1 MDGKAGRA
9 LAAAGER
16 ASRLW
21 ALEALAGRGLLPA
34 DALAARAMRDR
45 DPVVALWC
53 AQQLVAPSGE
63 LPAATGLRLLRS
75 ARAGVRAFAAGHLA
89 DDQLTRETLRELLVD
104 RAGAVRSTARWRWT
118 RKWESPGPVYLER
131 LTAGGRPRDI
141 AAAMQGLDEG
151 SDGSLPGAA
160 LPFLTHPS
168 PRVRRA
174 AMQAVAR
181 HGAAEDIVGYL
192 APLLHDD
199 SGKVVTAA
207 LRCLRGYPLPPGV
220 LAGLD
225 RADTPRSRRAALL
238 IRQRLGP
245 WDRVHADLAAISGQD
260 PDLAVAARSD
270 LLAWRRRDAATTYG
284 KPDADQAAQIAE
296 LLRTTTLTGQQRR
309 EVAFVAGIRG

>member
-75 ARAGVRAFAAGHLA
+75 ARTGVRAFAA
-89 DDQLTRETLRELLVD
+89 
-104 RAGAVRSTARWRWT
+104 
-118 RKWESPGPVYLER
+118 
-131 LTAGGRPRDI
+131 
-141 AAAMQGLDEG
+141 
-151 SDGSLPGAA
+151 
-160 LPFLTHPS
+160 
-168 PRVRRA
+168 
-174 AMQAVAR
+174 
-181 HGAAEDIVGYL
+181 
-192 APLLHDD
+192 
-199 SGKVVTAA
+199 
-207 LRCLRGYPLPPGV
+207 
-220 LAGLD
+220 
-225 RADTPRSRRAALL
+225 
-238 IRQRLGP
+238 
-245 WDRVHADLAAISGQD
+245 GQD

-270 LLAWRRRDAATTYG
+270 LLAWLRRDAATTYG